1 MRITVDFLFV
11 CSLLLHC
18 ILCTTSAKEAKKE
31 AKKKDPR
38 DYTDADIYK
47 LEEEWTEDGDI
58 DEGDLPEHLRKAEPV
73 DFSKLNTEDPESV
86 IKMTKRHKTLMMFAT
101 VSGDPSQDE
110 TEDITTLWQNSLY
123 NANIEITRFV
133 ISPNRILIKL
143 VDGSYAY
150 EIKDF
155 LVQQERC
162 ESVTIEGKT
171 YPGKGSPDYKQEKP
185 KKDKKSE
192 KKKEKSKDEKK
203 QKKKKGEKSK
213 KESKKMNKEE
223 L

>member
-1 MRITVDFLFV
+1 M
-11 CSLLLHC
+11 LLHC
-18 ILCTTSAKEAKKE
+18 VLCPTSAKKSGEK
-31 AKKKDPR
+31 KKKDPR
-38 DYTDADIYK
+38 DYTDADLYK

-73 DFSKLNTEDPESV
+73 DLSKINTEDPESV

-101 VSGDPSQDE
+101 VSGDPTQEE
-110 TEDITTLWQNSLY
+110 TEEITTLWQNSLY

-143 VDGSYAY
+143 ADGSYAY

-155 LVQQERC
+155 IIQQDRC

-171 YPGKGSPDYKQEKP
+171 YPGKGSPEYKQEKA
-185 KKDKKSE
+185 KKKTGKKTNKDNSKDKK
-192 KKKEKSKDEKK
+192 KPKPKE
-203 QKKKKGEKSK
+203 EKSK
-213 KESKKMNKEE
+213 KGNKKTKKEE